1 MEIKLVKIQEHSEGR
16 AAGVQEL
23 WSPVLEGLR
32 APDLDSPCCP
42 QVPGGDAAPLCSV
55 GSTPRLIKAAFQC
68 HTSLTTLSDAAPCW
82 QRFAGRLQ
90 EFGALRFCCMQGLS
104 HHSRAPWCCSKGA
117 SYTIPKDKRSWEI
130 NGWCQDIEPG
140 TTQRWQ
146 KQLALKWHMLRSSEG
161 HNSTST
167 STNTA
172 IPGKAPLALLAG
184 HTPSLGSKDGER
196 HFSCF
201 SFGCVFYFPCLG
213 ALRVVVG
220 CSRWWGLFF

>member
-1 MEIKLVKIQEHSEGR
+1 MLPLSAVWVQHHDWSKLPSSVTHLLQHWQMVLPADKDLLADCKNLGHYGS
-16 AAGVQEL
+16 AACRGCHTTA
-23 WSPVLEGLR
+23 GL
-32 APDLDSPCCP
+32 L
-42 QVPGGDAAPLCSV
+42 DAAAKGPA
-55 GSTPRLIKAAFQC
+55 TPYPKTR
-68 HTSLTTLSDAAPCW
+68 
-82 QRFAGRLQ
+82 
-90 EFGALRFCCMQGLS
+90 GAEKSM
-104 HHSRAPWCCSKGA
+104 A
-117 SYTIPKDKRSWEI
+117 
-130 NGWCQDIEPG
+130 DIERG

-172 IPGKAPLALLAG
+172 IPGKALLALLAG

-220 CSRWWGLFF
+220 CSRWWVLFF